1 MYCYERFT
9 AGHIVKTAAA
19 LSAVVF
25 LFCLAGC
32 RSCAD
37 TPAGKELYR
46 SAHVS
51 LDSDLTVMGEHR
63 GFLLFCIVLGLL
75 ATAAIIALLVFNIKT
90 AEKFDYSKKT
100 WYVQMI
106 SALVISLPM
115 LKIWEML
122 FEYLQKTF

>member
-1 MYCYERFT
+1 MKKFFLVSGFIIAYAIFLIIGIECLLNL
-9 AGHIVKTAAA
+9 
-19 LSAVVF
+19 LSLAV
-25 LFCLAGC
+25 
-32 RSCAD
+32 
-37 TPAGKELYR
+37 
-46 SAHVS
+46 HVS